1 MGTNAAIARGYRA
14 DAGLVPEPTRFNL
27 WVATRGLLHGT
38 LSVQGRSAHAEMNQP
53 PWEEGGGVNA
63 IQKTTYLLGALDG
76 LSEDWARR
84 ASKRHPLL
92 GTPSVNP
99 TQISGGTFIS
109 NVPERCDVALNTT
122 YLPGDADDAGYG
134 SVPRGEI
141 EQAVR
146 EAAAQDGWLA
156 AHPPSWSW
164 YTDYPPSEIDPET
177 PILGVV
183 QAAGREL
190 GVDVRPR
197 GHRHHLRRRAP
208 DALRRHAEPGLRP
221 GRPEARPCTGRV
233 GRRGRARPRRQALR
247 PRDRGLVRARGGIV
261 SVARLRLA
269 PAGETMFPPRAPFL
283 QSNVVEP
290 PGSPTPPPHA
300 HRPEVGPMSE
310 PVVVRADET
319 HVFPR
324 ELDRAYPLIDRA
336 EGVWLYDREG
346 NAFLDAVGGGA
357 MVASIGHG
365 VPEIVEAARAQAA
378 RVSFLYNQQ
387 FTTVAQERLADRLT
401 ALAPPGFTRVHFVT
415 GGAEAN
421 ETALRLARSYHVER
435 GDTARWRIVS
445 PAQAYHGPT
454 VATLALTGRPGLQAP
469 YEPYLAQHPHIPPS
483 TWRFDPSGE
492 AALAALDAALEE
504 VGPETVSAFFCEPVS
519 AAALPAYAP
528 PRRFWE
534 GLAERR
540 ERHGFL
546 ICLDEVVTGLG
557 RTGTWFAADRLPF
570 VPDVITTAKGLGAG
584 YAPIG
589 AMLCREEIYDAV
601 AAGSR
606 AFEHG
611 HTWDGAPLP
620 CAVGLAVLDY
630 LERLELLER
639 VRETGP
645 RLRRLLESALA
656 DCELVREVR
665 GHGYLL
671 GIDYVDPSDGVSF
684 LDPALGIA
692 RKIDVEALARGLI
705 VYSTQPTADGY
716 AGDQTLIA
724 PAFTSTEEELNLM
737 VERMTETV
745 RAVERWVKSES
756 AVPA

>member
-1 MGTNAAIARGYRA
+1 
-14 DAGLVPEPTRFNL
+14 
-27 WVATRGLLHGT
+27 
-38 LSVQGRSAHAEMNQP
+38 
-53 PWEEGGGVNA
+53 
-63 IQKTTYLLGALDG
+63 
-76 LSEDWARR
+76 
-84 ASKRHPLL
+84 
-92 GTPSVNP
+92 
-99 TQISGGTFIS
+99 
-109 NVPERCDVALNTT
+109 
-122 YLPGDADDAGYG
+122 
-134 SVPRGEI
+134 
-141 EQAVR
+141 
-146 EAAAQDGWLA
+146 
-156 AHPPSWSW
+156 
-164 YTDYPPSEIDPET
+164 
-177 PILGVV
+177 
-183 QAAGREL
+183 
-190 GVDVRPR
+190 
-197 GHRHHLRRRAP
+197 
-208 DALRRHAEPGLRP
+208 
-221 GRPEARPCTGRV
+221 
-233 GRRGRARPRRQALR
+233 
-247 PRDRGLVRARGGIV
+247 
-261 SVARLRLA
+261 
-269 PAGETMFPPRAPFL
+269 
-283 QSNVVEP
+283 
-290 PGSPTPPPHA
+290 
-300 HRPEVGPMSE
+300 
-310 PVVVRADET
+310 
-319 HVFPR
+319 
-324 ELDRAYPLIDRA
+324 
-336 EGVWLYDREG
+336 
-346 NAFLDAVGGGA
+346 
-357 MVASIGHG
+357 
-365 VPEIVEAARAQAA
+365 
-378 RVSFLYNQQ
+378 
-387 FTTVAQERLADRLT
+387 
-401 ALAPPGFTRVHFVT
+401 
-415 GGAEAN
+415 
-421 ETALRLARSYHVER
+421 
-435 GDTARWRIVS
+435 
-445 PAQAYHGPT
+445 
-454 VATLALTGRPGLQAP
+454 
-469 YEPYLAQHPHIPPS
+469 
-483 TWRFDPSGE
+483 
-492 AALAALDAALEE
+492 

-540 ERHGFL
+540 ARHGFL

-557 RTGTWFAADRLPF
+557 RTGTWFAAERLPF

-630 LERLELLER
+630 LERNELIER
-639 VRETGP
+639 VRDTGP